1 MLVVCPLERQ
11 RAVRDALSHMREL
24 PIKIDPSGSRV
35 VFNVHRD
42 IWS

>member
-1 MLVVCPLERQ
+1 
-11 RAVRDALSHMREL
+11 VRDALSHMREL

-42 IWS
+42 IWG